1 MARDTSGPKRIG
13 LQMPKL
19 VKRAIGNDPK
29 RLKRALEILNRKK
42 QLKFPGMKKGK
53 SVTIKP
59 VGMVFKVEK
68 KLAGGLLKT
77 GIKAAVRSKPFR
89 AARKKIIER
98 VSKAYDPEIKKR
110 RGIERK
116 ETYIGSYIKSEIDG
130 KYISNKSY

>member
-1 MARDTSGPKRIG
+1 MARDTSAPKRIG

-89 AARKKIIER
+89 AARKKNYRE
-98 VSKAYDPEIKKR
+98 S
-110 RGIERK
+110 
-116 ETYIGSYIKSEIDG
+116 
-130 KYISNKSY
+130 

>member
-13 LQMPKL
+13 LEMPKL

-68 KLAGGLLKT
+68 KLAAGLLKT
-77 GIKAAVRSKPFR
+77 GIKAAVQNIASSLNKPCGCQER
-89 AARKKIIER
+89 QDYLNKKFPY
-98 VSKAYDPEIKKR
+98 KQ
-110 RGIERK
+110 
-116 ETYIGSYIKSEIDG
+116 
-130 KYISNKSY
+130 